1 MWSDDEAPKWA
12 SCQQVLPAA
21 LRSSV
26 WGRAAE
32 IPTGPKHTHIHLLP
46 FQSPA
51 LHIDDSSSSGSQAI
65 FIFNYVVSERQLSKQ
80 RRSRRRKKKLNC
92 GMHNVPGSPENWATL
107 KSLLQLGGHRRW
119 RIETATCRN
128 ANESICQNVK
138 RFASIEYLARG
149 CNQSSTR
156 LRNANDLCAS
166 RALFRTSK
174 KTTYEGAQ
182 MGDTF
187 FSLCTAVLRIL
198 CSILFCANSRIY
210 SKTENILK

>member
-1 MWSDDEAPKWA
+1 MQLKFPQAPN
-12 SCQQVLPAA
+12 
-21 LRSSV
+21 
-26 WGRAAE
+26 
-32 IPTGPKHTHIHLLP
+32 THTHIHLLP

-51 LHIDDSSSSGSQAI
+51 LHNDDSSSGSQAI

-156 LRNANDLCAS
+156 LRNANDLRAS

-182 MGDTF
+182 IWEIPSSSCAQQCCVFCVAYF
-187 FSLCTAVLRIL
+187 FAPIVDFIRKRRI
-198 CSILFCANSRIY
+198 F
-210 SKTENILK
+210 